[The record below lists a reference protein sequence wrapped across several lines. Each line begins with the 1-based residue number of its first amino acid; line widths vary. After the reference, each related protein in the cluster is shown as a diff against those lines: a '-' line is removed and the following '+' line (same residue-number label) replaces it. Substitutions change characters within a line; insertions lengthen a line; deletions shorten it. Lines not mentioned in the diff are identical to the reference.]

1 MSLKDIQ
8 HLKDGKNSVL
18 FNICCHKIIWH
29 VDIFFVCTMVTLR
42 FKSSGFDADIIHFI
56 FFIFFLISS

>member
-42 FKSSGFDADIIHFI
+42 FKSSGFDTNI
-56 FFIFFLISS
+56 FCL